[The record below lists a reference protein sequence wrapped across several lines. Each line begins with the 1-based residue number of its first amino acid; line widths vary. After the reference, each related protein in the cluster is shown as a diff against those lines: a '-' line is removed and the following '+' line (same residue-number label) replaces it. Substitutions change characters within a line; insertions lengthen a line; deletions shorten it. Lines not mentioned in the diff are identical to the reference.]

1 MKLYKYWNYVGSL
14 ADIGEY
20 VKTYEN
26 DEWNCEP
33 IPFISDEYGLI
44 SNRHKMPVKNF
55 IFSEI
60 PFGNNSYSKMEK
72 IAINK
77 LKQQKTCDNII
88 MYVTG
93 YTPAA
98 VAAINAAKDVG
109 YKQIVLKHFDKDTG
123 MYLCQWVY

>member
-1 MKLYKYWNYVGSL
+1 
-14 ADIGEY
+14 
-20 VKTYEN
+20 
-26 DEWNCEP
+26 
-33 IPFISDEYGLI
+33 
-44 SNRHKMPVKNF
+44 MPVKNF

-60 PFGNNSYSKMEK
+60 PFGHNSYSQMEK

-98 VAAINAAKDVG
+98 VAAINVAKDVG
-109 YKQIVLKHFDKDTG
+109 YNQIVLKHFDKDTG
-123 MYLCQWVY
+123 MHLCQWVY